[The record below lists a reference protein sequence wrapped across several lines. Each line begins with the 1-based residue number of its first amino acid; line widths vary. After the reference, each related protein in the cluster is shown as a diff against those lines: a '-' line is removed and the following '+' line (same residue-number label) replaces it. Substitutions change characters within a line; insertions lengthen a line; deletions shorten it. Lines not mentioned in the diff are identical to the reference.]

1 MTFVPNLK
9 GYKLSFAK
17 NAQKFL
23 YKLDEG
29 IAYKIKQKLR
39 QLISGEANLN
49 IKQMAGTNKTYRLKC
64 GDYRII
70 YKINEEEI
78 YVLVVKIG
86 HRKDVY
92 KNI

>member
-1 MTFVPNLK
+1 MTFIPNLK

-17 NAQKFL
+17 NAQKIL
-23 YKLDEG
+23 YKLDKG
-29 IAYKIKQKLR
+29 IADKIKQKLK

-49 IKQMAGTNKTYRLKC
+49 VKQMEGMNKTYRLKC

-70 YKINEEEI
+70 YKINEKEI
-78 YVLVVKIG
+78 YILVIKIG

-92 KNI
+92 KNL